1 MRGDAGTDPADTL
14 RFFKQERVRLRRK
27 AAYAAWQWRKQKL
40 YSARAKESYVKDF
53 YDTQA
58 HIQETYYKAWATA
71 ASGIWHSIRRT
82 ETEMQHTQRKENTLN
97 KLRAMA

>member
-14 RFFKQERVRLRRK
+14 RFFKQQRVNLRRK
-27 AAYAAWQWRKQKL
+27 AAYAAWEWRKYKL

-53 YDTQA
+53 YNTQA
-58 HIQETYYKAWATA
+58 HIQETYYKAWSTA

-82 ETEMQHTQRKENTLN
+82 ETEMQYTQRKDDTLN

>member
-14 RFFKQERVRLRRK
+14 RFFKEQRVSLRNR
-27 AAYAAWQWRKQKL
+27 AAYAAREHRKHKL

-53 YDTQA
+53 YNTQA
-58 HIQETYYKAWATA
+58 HIQWTYYRAFSTA
-71 ASGIWHSIRRT
+71 ASGIWHSIRKT
-82 ETEMQHTQRKENTLN
+82 EAEMRRLDAREDTLK